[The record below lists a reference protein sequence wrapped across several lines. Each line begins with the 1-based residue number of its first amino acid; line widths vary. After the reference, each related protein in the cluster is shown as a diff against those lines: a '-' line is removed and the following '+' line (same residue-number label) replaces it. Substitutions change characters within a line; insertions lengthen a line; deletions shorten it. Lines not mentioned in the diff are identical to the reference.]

1 MKDINHT
8 AVETARV
15 AFPPRSKE
23 TGLPSS
29 RLLYVYFVD
38 RKNAIGLISNL
49 AERSDKNTVIV
60 YNVYSFYSIIKYEC

>member
-1 MKDINHT
+1 
-8 AVETARV
+8 
-15 AFPPRSKE
+15 
-23 TGLPSS
+23 
-29 RLLYVYFVD
+29 VYFVD